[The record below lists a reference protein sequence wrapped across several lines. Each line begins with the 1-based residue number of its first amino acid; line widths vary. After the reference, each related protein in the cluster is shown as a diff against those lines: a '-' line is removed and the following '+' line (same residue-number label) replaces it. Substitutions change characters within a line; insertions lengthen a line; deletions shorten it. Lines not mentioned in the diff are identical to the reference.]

1 MHRTL
6 QQILRALLLD
16 TNVQNWTA
24 YLPHVAMAIN
34 STVNVSTQAT
44 PYELVYGQN
53 ITLPIDLALGTH
65 QVDPRAANFVS
76 DVQ

>member
-1 MHRTL
+1 
-6 QQILRALLLD
+6 
-16 TNVQNWTA
+16 
-24 YLPHVAMAIN
+24 MAIN

-65 QVDPRAANFVS
+65 QVDPRASTFVS